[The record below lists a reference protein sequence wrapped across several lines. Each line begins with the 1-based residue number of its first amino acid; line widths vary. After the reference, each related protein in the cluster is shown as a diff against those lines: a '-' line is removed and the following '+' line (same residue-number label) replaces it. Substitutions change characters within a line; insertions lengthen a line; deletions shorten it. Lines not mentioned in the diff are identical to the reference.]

1 MPIAAV
7 ARPARPV
14 PEPSSHPRSPRSAPS
29 LCRPCR
35 YRARTR
41 EDSHTRRPVRSAR
54 PIADRGCGTG
64 LCESMSRRRCHMLKP
79 PSSAGKTCSSWAQK
93 NSSQRRCT
101 SSDIP
106 RRSGMRGRG
115 GGGVNDLREE
125 VSLRQVPLLPRTR
138 HEVSKLSIPCTRA
151 LAILHRGM
159 LESKS
164 RTFTRRGNLIL
175 VGSYFSWRV
184 PGVGLGLLPRL
195 PPPTCARPV
204 SDVGLGPSCY
214 PASLL

>member
-1 MPIAAV
+1 MTTDGMSVKVTSAPSFASAM
-7 ARPARPV
+7 PARPV

-29 LCRPCR
+29 LCKPCR

-64 LCESMSRRRCHMLKP
+64 LCESMSRRRCHMLKL

-93 NSSQRRCT
+93 NSFQRRCT

-106 RRSGMRGRG
+106 RRSGTRGRG
-115 GGGVNDLREE
+115 GGGVNDVREE

-138 HEVSKLSIPCTRA
+138 HEVSKLTIPCTRA

-159 LESKS
+159 LESES
-164 RTFTRRGNLIL
+164 REPLWRSCEGQTRLPDYRNLIL
-175 VGSYFSWRV
+175 E
-184 PGVGLGLLPRL
+184 
-195 PPPTCARPV
+195 
-204 SDVGLGPSCY
+204 SD
-214 PASLL
+214 